1 MKSSCSKGRS
11 AISAIMK
18 KQVLDTLDILMD
30 MSLVFR
36 RAVRASVSRSPTVI
50 IDLASS
56 GFHRLRLNILLE
68 AEQNEVREAWEE
80 VDLAAGHKFGDG
92 FHYLDIAGFRKNSR
106 DYRVHASLSTSTQ
119 DGSLMTIEYA
129 FGTVK
134 RQKTRRAN
142 LNKVGLFL
150 DTLAVSCSVDC
161 VASGDFST
169 NRFKPIIDLPLIRF
183 NMPYEFFDELRG
195 VRLAK
200 LKDGVE
206 SDSVALDM
214 HEGEELHVTI
224 QTSYST
230 TSSSYLPSD
239 ALARVI
245 ELKGHAVTETQS
257 DNSEEA

>member
-1 MKSSCSKGRS
+1 
-11 AISAIMK
+11 MK

-92 FHYLDIAGFRKNSR
+92 FHYLDLAGFRKNSR

-200 LKDGVE
+200 LKDGAE

-214 HEGEELHVTI
+214 HEGGELHVTA
-224 QTSYST
+224 QTSYNT
-230 TSSSYLPSD
+230 TSGSFLPSD
-239 ALARVI
+239 ALSRVVEI
-245 ELKGHAVTETQS
+245 KGHAVTESQS

>member
-1 MKSSCSKGRS
+1 M
-11 AISAIMK
+11 
-18 KQVLDTLDILMD
+18 
-30 MSLVFR
+30 
-36 RAVRASVSRSPTVI
+36 I
-50 IDLASS
+50 IDLASN

-68 AEQNEVREAWEE
+68 ADQNEVAEVWENVNLE
-80 VDLAAGHKFGDG
+80 AGHKFGDG

-106 DYRVHASLSTSTQ
+106 DYRVHASLSTSTR
-119 DGSLMTIEYA
+119 DESLMTLDYA
-129 FGTVK
+129 SGTVK

-206 SDSVALDM
+206 SDGVTLDM
-214 HEGEELHVTI
+214 HEGGELHVTT

-230 TSSSYLPSD
+230 TSSSFLPSD
-239 ALARVI
+239 ALDRMI
-245 ELKGHAVTETQS
+245 EIKGHAVTETQS